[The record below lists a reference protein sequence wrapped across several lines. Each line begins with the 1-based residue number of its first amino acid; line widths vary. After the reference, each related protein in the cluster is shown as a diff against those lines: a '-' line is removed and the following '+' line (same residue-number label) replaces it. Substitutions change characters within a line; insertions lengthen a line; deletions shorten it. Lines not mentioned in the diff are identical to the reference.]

1 MRSRSYAIVLVLSA
15 LLGGGAMAQP
25 VSAAPAMV
33 AWYGFDGTSGT
44 IRDDSGNGHTM
55 HLYSGRGGRIRLIG
69 HGAGQAMQFPV
80 KCRGARCPHAVL
92 QSPHTPELNPGTT
105 GLAFGAT
112 VRLRRSQTSKGQN
125 VVQKGYSITGS
136 QYKLQI
142 DGSAGRPSCVLV
154 DIRKDL
160 RQVWS
165 SVPVA
170 DGAWH
175 TVRCQRLGAALRIM
189 VDGAVTGLTKIPA
202 GLSVANNHP
211 LSIGGKGAYADND
224 QFQGSL
230 DDVFVRIG

>member
-1 MRSRSYAIVLVLSA
+1 MRSRSYATVLVLGA
-15 LLGGGAMAQP
+15 LLGGSVAAQP
-25 VSAAPAMV
+25 ASAAPAIV
-33 AWYGFDGTSGT
+33 ARYGFDGRSGT

-55 HLYSGRGGRIRLIG
+55 SLFSGRGGRIRLVG
-69 HGAGQAMQFPV
+69 HGAGQAMQFPA
-80 KCRGARCPHAVL
+80 KCKGARCPHAVL
-92 QSPHTPELNPGTT
+92 QSPHAAELNPGTK

-154 DIRKDL
+154 DVKKDL

-170 DGAWH
+170 DGNWH
-175 TVRCQRLGAALRIM
+175 TVRCQRLGVALRIM

>member
-1 MRSRSYAIVLVLSA
+1 MRSRSYATVLVLGA
-15 LLGGGAMAQP
+15 LLAGGAPAQP
-25 VSAAPAMV
+25 ASAAPAMV
-33 AWYGFDGTSGT
+33 ARYDFDDRSGT

-55 HLYSGRGGRIRLIG
+55 RLFSGRGGRIQMVG
-69 HGAGQAMQFPV
+69 HGTGQALRFPA
-80 KCRGARCPHAVL
+80 KCKGARCPHAVL
-92 QSPHTPELNPGTT
+92 QSPHAAQLNPGAK

-154 DIRKDL
+154 DVKKDR

-170 DGAWH
+170 DGEWH
-175 TVRCQRLGAALRIM
+175 TVRCQRLGMALRIM
-189 VDGAVTGLTKIPA
+189 VDGVVTGLTKIPA
-202 GLSVANNHP
+202 GLSIANVDP
-211 LSIGGKGAYADND
+211 LSIGGKGAYPDND